1 MLVSDVIKSAM
12 RKLGAIASG
21 ETATPDEQADAL
33 SALQSMLRSWAA
45 EKINVFSSVHETF
58 TLVVGTNEYNWGTG
72 SDIDSLR
79 PNQLI
84 GAAIADSDNITY
96 PMDIISEGE
105 YRRITTKLISERP
118 YKIFISYTFPTVKV
132 YLYPVPVVAE
142 TLILES
148 LKPFTET
155 SSFTAVADTLQMPSM
170 YEEPIIYNLAVRI
183 APEFGKVIP
192 ASVAAVAISS
202 YNRIITRN
210 SANYVEPVRVVI
222 PAGSK
227 SNYNINTG

>member
-1 MLVSDVIKSAM
+1 MLVLDVIKSAM

-21 ETATPDEQADAL
+21 ETATPAEQADGL
-33 SALQSMLRSWAA
+33 SALQSMLRSWSA

-58 TLVVGTNEYNWGTG
+58 TLVVGTYEYSWGIG
-72 SDIDSLR
+72 EDINSLR

-84 GAAIADSDNITY
+84 GAAIADAALITY
-96 PMDIISEGE
+96 PMDIISEGK
-105 YRRITTKLISERP
+105 YRRITDKTLSNRP
-118 YKIFISYTFPTVKV
+118 YSIYVSYTYPSVKV
-132 YLYPVPVVAE
+132 YLYPRPAAAE
-142 TLILES
+142 TLILDS

-155 SSFTAVADTLQMPSM
+155 SSFDSVDDTLQMPSM

-183 APEFGKVIP
+183 APEFGKQIP

-210 SANYVEPVRVVI
+210 SANYVEPVGIAI
-222 PAGSK
+222 PAGST
-227 SNYNINTG
+227 SRYNINTG